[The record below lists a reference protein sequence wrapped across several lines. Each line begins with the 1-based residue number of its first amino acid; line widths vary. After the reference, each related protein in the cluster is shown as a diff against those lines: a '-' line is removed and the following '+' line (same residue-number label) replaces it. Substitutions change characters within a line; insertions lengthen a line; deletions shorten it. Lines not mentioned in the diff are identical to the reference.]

1 MIPLPKP
8 WTPVIIW
15 LWLTLAPCV
24 RAAHSARD
32 GGTSRF
38 WSESAN
44 RKLPVYQVQ
53 AVAGDAVFLP
63 CDISTTDEQPP
74 VHHKDTEDA
83 VLLVLWYREDLG
95 TPIYSV
101 DARERDFK
109 HAERWSD
116 EHVFS
121 NRAYFMPERQPAE
134 LGVDHIRET
143 DAGVYRC
150 RVDFKIAQTRNSKVN
165 LTVIGIQM

>member
-1 MIPLPKP
+1 M
-8 WTPVIIW
+8 
-15 LWLTLAPCV
+15 
-24 RAAHSARD
+24 S
-32 GGTSRF
+32 
-38 WSESAN
+38 
-44 RKLPVYQVQ
+44 LPVYHVQ

-63 CDISTTDEQPP
+63 CDISITDDLPAHQQG
-74 VHHKDTEDA
+74 TQDA

-109 HAERWSD
+109 HAEKWSD

-121 NRAYFMPERQPAE
+121 NRAYFMPERRPAQ
-134 LGVDHIRET
+134 LGVDNVRES
-143 DAGVYRC
+143 DAGMYRC

-165 LTVIGIQM
+165 LTVVGDENDKRITQTSPYGLDNKATKLYSTSKPSVKIL